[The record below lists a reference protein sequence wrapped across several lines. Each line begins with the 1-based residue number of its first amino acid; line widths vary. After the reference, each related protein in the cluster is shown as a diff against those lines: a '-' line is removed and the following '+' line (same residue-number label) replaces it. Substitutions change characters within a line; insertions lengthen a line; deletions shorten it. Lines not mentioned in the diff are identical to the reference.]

1 MITEQAKN
9 LVNFSILTH
18 SMLDEG
24 ILGHDPSY
32 IMEKL
37 DKYIGVEPNKMSDE
51 EFDKV
56 KYGHPI
62 LGIWIAKWRV
72 KDEQIENMKSILT
85 FIVKVN
91 QKHFYTRGFDADQN
105 DPSNHIRPNSVWL
118 LSDLVELF
126 DKVVGNAN
134 NINKHLYNN
143 LHHNVVKVIETWMK
157 HKNVLRDYNLELL
170 TKNRENNLDQLLN

>member
-32 IMEKL
+32 IMEKW
-37 DKYIGVEPNKMSDE
+37 DKYIGIEPNKMSDE

-56 KYGHPI
+56 KYDHPI

-91 QKHFYTRGFDADQN
+91 QKHFYTRGFDT
-105 DPSNHIRPNSVWL
+105 NSVWL
-118 LSDLVELF
+118 LSALVELF

-134 NINKHLYNN
+134 NINRHLYNN
-143 LHHNVVKVIETWMK
+143 LHHNVVKVIENWRK

-170 TKNRENNLDQLLN
+170 T